1 MELCTDSLP
10 GPLDSWFDKLNTVDK
25 VKSVCTTGS
34 LFSLVVLGFYSQT
47 IRVTLSNI
55 FSPCVLREQEQTSY
69 KRVSQFEKQKTKN
82 IFFFFR
88 KWGGGSKRK
97 QHSLLRIFNSN
108 SINFKSLREEFSM
121 QLLPNCLIREP
132 FVCVTSCRTICSKK
146 YTSGN
151 CSPSLKIIHIIF
163 CQRCQLSVQ
172 TLDFLNLLFE

>member
-1 MELCTDSLP
+1 MYHRLL
-10 GPLDSWFDKLNTVDK
+10 
-25 VKSVCTTGS
+25 
-34 LFSLVVLGFYSQT
+34 
-47 IRVTLSNI
+47 I
-55 FSPCVLREQEQTSY
+55 FSCGFRLLLTDHSCDTEQHFFTMCSQGTGIDILQ
-69 KRVSQFEKQKTKN
+69 KSQFEKQKTKN
-82 IFFFFR
+82 IFFSEN
-88 KWGGGSKRK
+88 GGESKRK

-108 SINFKSLREEFSM
+108 SINFKSLREESSM

-132 FVCVTSCRTICSKK
+132 FVCVTSCRTLCSKK